1 VQLVVQAAGVAHG
14 VSIAVA
20 PPQCGGG
27 CLAVSTT
34 GAGSSGRRLDG
45 NMKKAFIRPQL
56 NGHITHERIGWGLL

>member
-1 VQLVVQAAGVAHG
+1 MQLVVQAAGVAHG

-27 CLAVSTT
+27 GLTVSTT

-56 NGHITHERIGWGLL
+56 HGHITHERIGWELL